1 GPVTRTGA
9 RRVSSAPATKGSW
22 ARGAGPVSTDQR
34 QAMVDHIMKS
44 TWRRRTNPTVRVVGC
59 STIPPV
65 GMAARGCAARSS
77 PGAPPGCPWD
87 AVRPAGAITVGTH
100 DHGPVNTGTAGPWGV
115 LTVRNEGPGR
125 DVVAGRWAT

>member
-1 GPVTRTGA
+1 
-9 RRVSSAPATKGSW
+9 
-22 ARGAGPVSTDQR
+22 
-34 QAMVDHIMKS
+34 
-44 TWRRRTNPTVRVVGC
+44 
-59 STIPPV
+59 
-65 GMAARGCAARSS
+65 ARGCAARSS

-125 DVVAGRWAT
+125 DVVAGRWATSGARGQPRRGRASIGRQQPRTPESGRLEPQDRCDGAEEGVRCRERSPRRP